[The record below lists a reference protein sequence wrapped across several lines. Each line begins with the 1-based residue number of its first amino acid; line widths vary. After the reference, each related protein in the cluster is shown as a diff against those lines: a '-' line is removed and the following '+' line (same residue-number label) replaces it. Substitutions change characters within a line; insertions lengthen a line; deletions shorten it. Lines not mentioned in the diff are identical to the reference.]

1 MPIKRRTSPAKH
13 MDETLLREIA
23 NSYLLPFF
31 SGASI
36 EESAEISTPS
46 DSTVAF
52 VNPQTIGFKVNRA
65 DRYRLKFRR
74 DQPFAQK
81 SDPARETKV
90 IEAFVSGLARM
101 SNELQGPLR
110 DDLLSTFQRRVVAEA
125 TADPCNGTELL
136 AVIDQLALLAT
147 RLYEGKPVAS
157 AIGIDPTILGRTS
170 LPLAR
175 IATHDFFA
183 VLSNGF
189 DTMLTLSKH
198 LNFSGHVVL
207 EPTTSADGYC
217 YWRHSAIAAWT
228 EERKGRVAVV
238 LNRLGEILVFRDGQL
253 LFARRSGNWHFL
265 THGPIIRQMGVPK
278 DEELRKA
285 IYETALDASFA
296 RTGACIGVIAAGSR
310 RAAEEMI
317 ADTDW
322 LYKGLSDKAVAVA
335 SIVNG
340 RKYHELDRTLRL
352 ELAAIDGTTVI
363 DHLGNVVAVGAIPKI
378 KGGSTSGGR
387 AAAAK
392 HLALLGLG
400 VKISQ
405 DGSIFGYRRNN
416 KNAKEAREAFKVM

>member
-1 MPIKRRTSPAKH
+1 MPIKRRTSLAKH

-23 NSYLLPFF
+23 YGYLLPFF

-36 EESAEISTPS
+36 EETAEISTS
-46 DSTVAF
+46 ADSTVAF
-52 VNPQTIGFKVNRA
+52 VNPQTIGFKVNRT
-65 DRYRLKFRR
+65 DTYRLKFRR

-125 TADPCNGTELL
+125 TAEPGKGTELL

-147 RLYEGKPVAS
+147 RLYEGKPIAS
-157 AIGIDPTILGRTS
+157 AIGIDPTIPGEKS
-170 LPLAR
+170 LPLAN
-175 IATHDFFA
+175 IAKQDFFA

-198 LNFSGHVVL
+198 LNFSGHLVL
-207 EPTTSADGYC
+207 EPTTSAEGY
-217 YWRHSAIAAWT
+217 YPWRHSAVAAWT
-228 EERKGRVAVV
+228 EEIKGRVAIV
-238 LNRLGEILVFRDGQL
+238 LNRIGEILVFRDGQL

-265 THGPIIRQMGVPK
+265 THEPIIRQMGVPK
-278 DEELRKA
+278 EEELRRA

-296 RTGACIGVIAAGSR
+296 RTGACIGVIASGSI

-317 ADTDW
+317 VDTDW
-322 LYKGLSDKAVAVA
+322 LSKGLSDKAKAVA
-335 SIVNG
+335 RIVNG
-340 RKYHELDRTLRL
+340 RKFNELDRSLRL
-352 ELAAIDGTTVI
+352 ELSAIDGTTVI
-363 DHLGNVVAVGAIPKI
+363 DHQGNVIAVGAIPKI

-387 AAAAK
+387 TAAAK

-405 DGSIFGYRRNN
+405 DGAIFGYRRDS
-416 KNAKEAREAFKVM
+416 KNPKQEKEAFKVM

>member
-1 MPIKRRTSPAKH
+1 MPIKRRTSLAKR

-23 NSYLLPFF
+23 DGYLLPFF

-36 EESAEISTPS
+36 EETAEISTS
-46 DSTVAF
+46 ADSTVAF
-52 VNPQTIGFKVNRA
+52 VNPQTIGFKVNRT
-65 DRYRLKFRR
+65 DTYRLKFRR

-125 TADPCNGTELL
+125 TAEPGKSTELL

-147 RLYEGKPVAS
+147 RLYEGKPIAS
-157 AIGIDPTILGRTS
+157 AIGIDPTISGGKS
-170 LPLAR
+170 LPLAN
-175 IATHDFFA
+175 IAKQDFFA

-198 LNFSGHVVL
+198 LNFSGHLVL
-207 EPTTSADGYC
+207 EPTPSAEGY
-217 YWRHSAIAAWT
+217 YPWRHSAIAAWT
-228 EERKGRVAVV
+228 EEIKGRVAVV
-238 LNRLGEILVFRDGQL
+238 LNRIGEILIFRDGQL

-278 DEELRKA
+278 EEELRRA

-296 RTGACIGVIAAGSR
+296 RTGACIGVIASGSI

-317 ADTDW
+317 VDTDW
-322 LYKGLSDKAVAVA
+322 LSKGLSDKAKAVA
-335 SIVNG
+335 RIVNG
-340 RKYHELDRTLRL
+340 RKFNELDRSLRL

-363 DHLGNVVAVGAIPKI
+363 DHQGNVIAVGAIPKI

-387 AAAAK
+387 TAAAK

-400 VKISQ
+400 Q
-405 DGSIFGYRRNN
+405 
-416 KNAKEAREAFKVM
+416 

>member
-1 MPIKRRTSPAKH
+1 MPIKRRTSLAKL

-23 NSYLLPFF
+23 EAYLLPFF

-36 EESAEISTPS
+36 EETAEISKS
-46 DSTVAF
+46 ADSTVAF
-52 VNPQTIGFKVNRA
+52 VNPQTIGFKVNRT
-65 DRYRLKFRR
+65 DTYRLKFRR

-101 SNELQGPLR
+101 SKELQGPLR

-125 TADPCNGTELL
+125 AAEPGNSTELL

-147 RLYEGKPVAS
+147 RLYEGKPIAS
-157 AIGIDPTILGRTS
+157 AIGIDPTISGRKS
-170 LPLAR
+170 LPLAN
-175 IATHDFFA
+175 ISKHDFFA
-183 VLSNGF
+183 VLSNGY

-198 LNFSGHVVL
+198 LKFSGHLVL
-207 EPTTSADGYC
+207 EPTPSAEGY
-217 YWRHSAIAAWT
+217 YPWRHSAIAAWT
-228 EERKGRVAVV
+228 KDIKGRVAVV
-238 LNRLGEILVFRDGQL
+238 LNRIGEILVFRDGQL

-278 DEELRKA
+278 EEELRRA

-296 RTGACIGVIAAGSR
+296 RTGACIGVIASGSM

-317 ADTDW
+317 VDTDW
-322 LYKGLSDKAVAVA
+322 LSKGLSDKAKAVA
-335 SIVNG
+335 CIVNG
-340 RKYHELDRTLRL
+340 RKFSELDRPLRL

-363 DHLGNVVAVGAIPKI
+363 DHQGNVIAVGAIPKI

-387 AAAAK
+387 TAAAK

-405 DGSIFGYRRNN
+405 DGAIFGYRRDN
-416 KNAKEAREAFKVM
+416 KNPKQEREAFKVM